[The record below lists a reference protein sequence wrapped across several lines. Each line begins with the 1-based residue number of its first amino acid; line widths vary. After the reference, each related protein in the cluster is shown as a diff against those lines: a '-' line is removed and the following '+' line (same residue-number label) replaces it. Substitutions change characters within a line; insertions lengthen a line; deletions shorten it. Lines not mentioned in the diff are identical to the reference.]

1 MPVDKSNDSKKVCWG
16 PKTGGRKQGKDLK
29 DTPERSSR
37 REPYSEA
44 NYFPPNKPFGFLEL
58 SPLIYNKK

>member
-1 MPVDKSNDSKKVCWG
+1 MPVDKSDDSKKVFWG

-44 NYFPPNKPFGFLEL
+44 NL
-58 SPLIYNKK
+58 SPQISHLASWNSVL